1 MNERTTQK
9 LVYCAVAL
17 IALTF
22 GIAIAH
28 TPQTQEVSETP
39 STINLFA
46 DEKVAPPSCNVA
58 VVKIQGGIT
67 TYNDV
72 STDTSDP
79 SIIDTS
85 GWVDSEHVVAQ
96 IEAADASS
104 SIDAIVVQIDSTGGS
119 PVAAEEIAGALR
131 RVHKS
136 TVALIRGE
144 GLSAAYWAAT
154 GADTIFAAENAEVGS
169 IGVTSSYVDQVKH
182 NTQIGYT
189 FHSISTG
196 EYKDMLNSNKTLT
209 KGEEA
214 LVREEIGVM
223 FNNFVN
229 TVSRNRGIAVA
240 SITPALTSGAPF
252 IASYAL
258 EHKLIDHIGD
268 KESVRDYLAE
278 KLHKAKSGVIY
289 CK

>member
-17 IALTF
+17 IALMF

-28 TPQTQEVSETP
+28 TPQTQEAGDTS

-46 DEKVAPPSCNVA
+46 DKEVTAPSCNVA
-58 VVKIQGGIT
+58 VIKLQGGIT
-67 TYNDV
+67 TYNDSSV
-72 STDTSDP
+72 DTTDP
-79 SIIDTS
+79 SADMS
-85 GWVDSEHVVAQ
+85 GWVDSEHIVAD

-104 SIDAIVVQIDSTGGS
+104 TIDAIVMQIDSTGGS
-119 PVAAEEIAGALR
+119 PVAAEEISGALR
-131 RVHKS
+131 RAHKS

-144 GLSAAYWAAT
+144 GLSAAYWSAT
-154 GADTIFAAENAEVGS
+154 GADTIFAAENSEVGS

-196 EYKDMLNSNKTLT
+196 EYKDMLNSNKALT

-223 FNNFVN
+223 FDNFVN
-229 TVSRNRGIAVA
+229 TVSRNRNIAVA

-258 EHKLIDHIGD
+258 EHKLIDQIGD

-278 KLHKAKSGVIY
+278 KLRKPKSQIIY
-289 CK
+289 CN